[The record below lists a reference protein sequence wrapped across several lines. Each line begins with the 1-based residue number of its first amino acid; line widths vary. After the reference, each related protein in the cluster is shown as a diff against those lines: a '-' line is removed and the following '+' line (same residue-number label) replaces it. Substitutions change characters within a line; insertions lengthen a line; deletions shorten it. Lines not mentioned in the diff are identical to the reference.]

1 MLFYGAARYNSSA
14 AYTMLQSHL
23 MPKSTHQL
31 SHPSF
36 QNNLRI
42 IYWNIRAGGGRR
54 IDGIYKQLLAWQP
67 DIIGL
72 SEFRGTPASQQL
84 AAQLFEAGYPHQIT
98 SFLPSKLVTNALL
111 LASRY
116 PLLRIKSKYMPTL
129 AERWI
134 LAEAKTPMPLTVG
147 LMHVPNYTKP
157 HLKYPFLESV
167 LKTASSWRRGPAILG
182 GDTNCGKR
190 FIDEEKPMA
199 GKFQKEHDFVVGMEE
214 HGWADAFRHQHGG
227 QREYTWYSHRNNGF
241 RLDYAFLSPAF
252 ASRLTAARHVWGH
265 NPAEPERREGLSDH
279 AALILDIFVGR

>member
-116 PLLRIKSKYMPTL
+116 PFCALNQNICRF
-129 AERWI
+129 W
-134 LAEAKTPMPLTVG
+134 
-147 LMHVPNYTKP
+147 PNAGFWP
-157 HLKYPFLESV
+157 RLKHPCRLQ
-167 LKTASSWRRGPAILG
+167 LG
-182 GDTNCGKR
+182 
-190 FIDEEKPMA
+190 
-199 GKFQKEHDFVVGMEE
+199 
-214 HGWADAFRHQHGG
+214 
-227 QREYTWYSHRNNGF
+227 
-241 RLDYAFLSPAF
+241 
-252 ASRLTAARHVWGH
+252 
-265 NPAEPERREGLSDH
+265 
-279 AALILDIFVGR
+279 